1 MGGYTLSSL
10 EEITLPA
17 SGATP
22 PMPWAIDDMTLAHQL
37 GIRNSTLWWAVLS
50 KDKLYRI
57 YRVPKRTPGTGS
69 RQIQEPDGR
78 LKYIQKKLLECFLQ
92 PLPLGEHVGAYVTG
106 RSIVHTARQHV
117 KKAVIVSLDLKDFFP
132 SIKRSMIR
140 RYLKDLGYSH
150 KVASLMTALMTYK
163 NFAPQGAPTS
173 GTIANLV
180 ADKLLDQ
187 PVLEKLRGNDWVY
200 TRYSDDID
208 ISSVKEQSDEEIKR
222 IIKIVTRAA
231 QRAGFTV
238 KDAKTKVMHHEKR
251 QKVLGLIVNDKVSI
265 DPHKFKY
272 LSKLI
277 HACKTKGFE
286 SQVPQTIPTTAC
298 AIKNLCT
305 YIAGT
310 LAYFHQVEPERTVKL
325 RKDFELAIQNST
337 SFVHNSQSRSDGGVP
352 PP

>member
-1 MGGYTLSSL
+1 MGGYALSSVEVVKFPAL
-10 EEITLPA
+10 EPT
-17 SGATP
+17 GVDV
-22 PMPWAIDDMTLAHQL
+22 PWALDDMTLAHHL

-50 KDKLYRI
+50 KDKLYRV

-78 LKYIQKKLLECFLQ
+78 LKYIQKQLLARFLQ
-92 PLPLGEHVGAYVTG
+92 PLPLGEHVGAYVLG

-117 KKAVIVSLDLKDFFP
+117 RKAVIVHLDLKEFFP

-150 KVASLMTALMTYK
+150 KVSSLMTALMTYT

-180 ADKLLDQ
+180 TDKLLDQ
-187 PVLEKLRGNDWVY
+187 PVLKKLRMENQGLTAYSDWVY

-208 ISSVKEQSDEEIKR
+208 ISSVKEQSEEEIDR
-222 IIKIVTRAA
+222 VIKIVTRAA
-231 QRAGFTV
+231 QKAGFTV
-238 KDAKTKVMHHEKR
+238 KDAKTKVMRHEKR

-265 DPHKFKY
+265 DPHKFKH

-277 HACKTKGFE
+277 HACKIHGFE
-286 SQVPQTIPTTAC
+286 SQ
-298 AIKNLCT
+298 NLCT
-305 YIAGT
+305 YISGT

-325 RKDFELAIQNST
+325 RKEFEVAIQNST
-337 SFVHNSQSRSDGGVP
+337 GFVHNSPSGLSGGNAIST
-352 PP
+352 